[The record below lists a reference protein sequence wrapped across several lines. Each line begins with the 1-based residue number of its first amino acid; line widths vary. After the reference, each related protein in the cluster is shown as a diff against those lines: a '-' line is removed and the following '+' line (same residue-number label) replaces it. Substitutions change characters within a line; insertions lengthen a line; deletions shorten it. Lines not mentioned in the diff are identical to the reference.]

1 MRNRRLDRS
10 RHKITA
16 EQKEEITKFRREV
29 AQHQKKAP
37 ERLSEHLQA
46 FNDAV
51 IAIIMTIIV
60 LEIKPPL
67 HEVHYEEFLA
77 DIFIFLIAFLII
89 ADFWY
94 DLHTAFSQLIFRP
107 DKKVAIL
114 DIFLLAD
121 LSLLPVMTKWIMGEA
136 SGFAVMNFG
145 IIFFVAQVL
154 KILIQYFGSKDA
166 TKDSKIMEIFIT
178 RGSIWKVISVLVL
191 NLVLIG
197 LAFYIPK
204 LAMLLYIIIPIISF
218 FFTPSNR
225 KIN

>member
-1 MRNRRLDRS
+1 MNGS
-10 RHKITA
+10 RHQITDK
-16 EQKEEITKFRREV
+16 QKEEITKFRKEV
-29 AQHQKKAP
+29 AEHQKQAP

-67 HEVHYEEFLA
+67 HEVHYNEFLM
-77 DIFIFLIAFLII
+77 DIFVFLIAFFII

-94 DLHTAFSQLIFRP
+94 DLHTAFSQLVFRP
-107 DKKVAIL
+107 DKRVAIL

-145 IIFFVAQVL
+145 IIFFIAQVL

-166 TKDSKIMEIFIT
+166 TKDSEIMGIFIT
-178 RGSIWKVISVLVL
+178 RGSIWKVISVLIL
-191 NLVLIG
+191 NLLLIA

-218 FFTPSNR
+218 FFAPDDR

>member
-1 MRNRRLDRS
+1 MNES
-10 RHKITA
+10 RHQITDK
-16 EQKEEITKFRREV
+16 QKEEINKFRKEV
-29 AQHQKKAP
+29 AKHQKQAP

-67 HEVHYEEFLA
+67 HEVHYNEFLT
-77 DIFIFLIAFLII
+77 DIFVFLIAFFII

-94 DLHTAFSQLIFRP
+94 DLHTAFSQLVFRP
-107 DKKVAIL
+107 DKRVAIL

-145 IIFFVAQVL
+145 IIFFIAQVL

-166 TKDSKIMEIFIT
+166 TKDSEIMGIFIT
-178 RGSIWKVISVLVL
+178 RGSIWKVISVLIL
-191 NLVLIG
+191 NLILIA

-218 FFTPSNR
+218 FFTPSDR